1 MKQNNSLLIA
11 YRILQFFFGF
21 CGLLFVVFTI
31 VMIMGITD
39 AAFAEQF
46 NIPDAGQPGA
56 GVSLNW
62 CKADCNDSV
71 NQLSVI
77 PTATKW
83 WILIRASIFFVLTLL
98 IMRRAAIL
106 LKTVIDGKTFYREN
120 IEAFSQMAKY
130 GLLIA
135 ALSAFNFYYKGDVEE
150 ASLFSWS
157 LDVPFV
163 PLMFALGCKVLA
175 EIFKQ
180 GQLLSEENQSFV

>member
-21 CGLLFVVFTI
+21 CSFLFVVFI
-31 VMIMGITD
+31 AVMLMGIAD
-39 AAFAEQF
+39 APFAEQID
-46 NIPDAGQPGA
+46 IPDAGQPGV

-62 CKADCNDSV
+62 CKANCGDSPYL
-71 NQLSVI
+71 LSVI

-83 WILIRASIFFVLTLL
+83 WILIRTGIFFALTLL
-98 IMRRAAIL
+98 IMKRAIVL
-106 LKTVIDGKTFYREN
+106 LKTVIDGRTFYGEN
-120 IEAFSQMAKY
+120 ILAFSQMAKY
-130 GLLIA
+130 GFMIA
-135 ALSAFNFYYKGDVEE
+135 ALSAFNFYYKGEVES

-157 LDVPFV
+157 LDIPFV